1 MDRMDRRLLAALQK
15 DCRQSI
21 AELAHQVALSPSAC
35 HRRIKQLEE
44 KGVVQGYVARVDGKK
59 LGYRIEFFV
68 EVSLHRQSE
77 EALGDFEEAVKQIPE
92 ILECHLMT
100 GQADFLL
107 RVAAADTEGYE
118 RFHRNRIAQLP
129 GVSRIETNLVLR
141 TVSRRNGY
149 PVDAT

>member
-1 MDRMDRRLLAALQK
+1 M
-15 DCRQSI
+15 
-21 AELAHQVALSPSAC
+21 
-35 HRRIKQLEE
+35 
-44 KGVVQGYVARVDGKK
+44 QGYVARVDGKK